1 MKKIYAAVLVLLLV
15 SCAPK
20 EEAAV
25 VKPLSIEDVPK
36 SEETRKLDRKE
47 IYTLKRQ
54 LEQIPVASS
63 EDMKIQSWRAWKWS
77 RTRCL

>member
-54 LEQIPVASS
+54 LEQISGCFQRG
-63 EDMKIQSWRAWKWS
+63 IFYWRGNGIFK
-77 RTRCL
+77 RI